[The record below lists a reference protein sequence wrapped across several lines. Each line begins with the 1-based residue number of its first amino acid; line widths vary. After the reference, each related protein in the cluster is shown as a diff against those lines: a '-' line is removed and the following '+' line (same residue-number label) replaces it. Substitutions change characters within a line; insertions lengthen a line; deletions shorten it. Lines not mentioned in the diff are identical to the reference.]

1 VFCRFLQFC
10 GGDFVFYDIF
20 AELCEEMNVTPAMV
34 RKDLGISQS
43 TMASWKSR
51 GLSPSAGTLIQI
63 SEYFGTTPA
72 YLLGNRLARYPDCA
86 PSKHK
91 SITVNVTPDAEFAEL
106 QKKLDNDTITQE
118 ELRRYKDILIQGI
131 DNAHKYISGYKKQ
144 LGSLMDMLTEEGQ
157 EKAVERVQELTE
169 IPRYQR
175 LQSSHENNE

>member
-1 VFCRFLQFC
+1 M
-10 GGDFVFYDIF
+10 GAG
-20 AELCEEMNVTPAMV
+20 V
-34 RKDLGISQS
+34 R
-43 TMASWKSR
+43 
-51 GLSPSAGTLIQI
+51 
-63 SEYFGTTPA
+63 
-72 YLLGNRLARYPDCA
+72 CA